1 MAGAVETRW
10 SSLHWECPVIF
21 LTVGTQLAFDRLVR
35 QVDEWAAASGVEV
48 FGQIGPGQYIP
59 RHFRFEQFVH
69 PSEFERRMDESD
81 CIVSHAGMGTI
92 LSAMQYGKPALLM
105 ARRASLGEHRNE
117 HQLSTAR
124 KFKDVPSFRFV
135 ESSADMAKGYEQLAA
150 GVTGL
155 GAAGTA
161 AANGDFLRNLRQLIQ
176 Q

>member
-1 MAGAVETRW
+1 M
-10 SSLHWECPVIF
+10 IF
-21 LTVGTQLAFDRLVR
+21 LTVGTQLGFDRLVS
-35 QVDEWAAASGVEV
+35 QVDEWAAAAGVEV
-48 FGQIGPGQYIP
+48 FGQIGPGQYVP
-59 RHFRFEQFVH
+59 RHFHFEQFVH
-69 PSEFERRMDESD
+69 PSEFERRMAGAE

-135 ESSADMAKGYEQLAA
+135 ENSADMARGYEQLVLGQA
-150 GVTGL
+150 GP

-161 AANGDFLRNLRQLIQ
+161 AANDDFLRNLRQLIQ